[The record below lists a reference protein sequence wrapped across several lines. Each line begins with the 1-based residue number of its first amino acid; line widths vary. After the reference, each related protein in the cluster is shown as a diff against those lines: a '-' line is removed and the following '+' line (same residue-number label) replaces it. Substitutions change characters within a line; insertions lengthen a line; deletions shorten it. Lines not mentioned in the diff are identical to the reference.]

1 MRDFK
6 SMSDLNSE
14 RIRLIREQANDQ
26 LTTIEKYDWPDTK
39 KDAAMERVVIDMS
52 DTIEGLGDE

>member
-1 MRDFK
+1 
-6 SMSDLNSE
+6 MSDLNSE